1 MIDFW
6 NHNSHPITMYKKE
19 QEKQIDNYKG
29 RIPLGIYEFDQKYH
43 IYSIDAMRFTGE
55 RAKNLKK
62 KIINSGGKVF
72 VHLSKT
78 VYLISD
84 IKNLEQFK
92 NIFI

>member
-6 NHNSHPITMYKKE
+6 NHNLNPITMYGKE

-29 RIPLGIYEFDQKYH
+29 RIPLGIYEFNPKLH
-43 IYSIDAMRFTGE
+43 VYSIDAMKFTGE

-62 KIINSGGKVF
+62 KIINTGGKVF

-78 VYLISD
+78 VYLIKD
-84 IKNLEQFK
+84 LPIHKQN
-92 NIFI
+92 

>member
-6 NHNSHPITMYKKE
+6 NHNLHPITMYRKE

-29 RIPLGIYEFDQKYH
+29 RIPMGVYDFDPELH
-43 IYSIDAMRFTGE
+43 IYSSDAMKLTGE

-72 VHLSKT
+72 VYKSKT
-78 VYLISD
+78 VYLLKELPITQP
-84 IKNLEQFK
+84 ILT
-92 NIFI
+92 I